1 MTVLTGDFL
10 SVLAQLVY
18 QGRTT
23 VTISLEEGAEPWS
36 LDPDELETYSA
47 DVRRQVSPSSSL
59 FSFLRLSTDPSNV
72 TGDGWCS
79 KRRQAHFFRVLRLR
93 PPEQC
98 KHKPTKHD
106 ALLPHPRRDKHRNA
120 RDLPLRGRRV
130 LLVARAVERHRP
142 SHRPRAQAGAPRRRF
157 VPPRRGQFTLSLSQ
171 TPSSPPPPPHPP
183 EFFPFASQVGNLQKL
198 HSFLLCF
205 PNLRTLDLVGWTSTL
220 SVRPSPR

>member
-1 MTVLTGDFL
+1 MYSHSSCIKG
-10 SVLAQLVY
+10 
-18 QGRTT
+18 GRP
-23 VTISLEEGAEPWS
+23 SRSRWRRGRNLGAWTPMS
-36 LDPDELETYSA
+36 
-47 DVRRQVSPSSSL
+47 
-59 FSFLRLSTDPSNV
+59 LRLSPPTFAARSAPPRLSFPSFVSLLTLSV

-157 VPPRRGQFTLSLSQ
+157 VPSRRGQFTLSLSN
-171 TPSSPPPPPHPP
+171 PILPPPHPP
-183 EFFPFASQVGNLQKL
+183 P
-198 HSFLLCF
+198 
-205 PNLRTLDLVGWTSTL
+205 
-220 SVRPSPR
+220 